1 MKSCFLS
8 ISSLLYIILYLPLSA
23 AKFIEIKTLSSGK
36 YFIAFHDKF
45 AIYNKDFTPK
55 ITFNYQSASIQNTDN
70 IIINKYIFNG
80 NIFIFSLINN
90 YIYVYNDNKEKFFYK
105 NIYYLIDNTYLSY
118 EYYNIIPYNKDGIL
132 KLGFISIR
140 KIGMIIIMIIII
152 FL

>member
-36 YFIAFHDKF
+36 YFIVFLDKF
-45 AIYNKDFTPK
+45 AIYNKDFTQK
-55 ITFNYQSASIQNTDN
+55 ITYNYKSASIQNTDN

-80 NIFIFSLINN
+80 NIFIFSLIKK
-90 YIYVYNDNKEKFFYK
+90 YIYIYNDQNEKFFYQY
-105 NIYYLIDNTYLSY
+105 IHSLINQAYLSY

-132 KLGFISIR
+132 KLGFISIT
-140 KIGMIIIMIIII
+140 
-152 FL
+152 F